1 MKSYIEESLEDKLKK
16 LRTYESELYEKWG
29 NRKRIFKMTGINF
42 EIKFCRAEMMFKESL
57 QKDNAKK
64 KMQMLE
70 MMERALDHLNIE
82 CEKSGYHIIQPSYK
96 CFCFQDKIAIVCD
109 TDDEMPLMRKIYKD
123 EDDVMFFS
131 IEELFRCIP
140 KDVMELRAR
149 LSKLS
154 KDVSFRSIKYD
165 KYI

>member
-1 MKSYIEESLEDKLKK
+1 MDNYLIETLEDKLKQ
-16 LRTYESELYEKWG
+16 LRAYESNIYEKWG
-29 NRKRIFKMTGINF
+29 NRKRIFKITGVDF
-42 EIKFCRAEMMFKESL
+42 EIKFCRAEMMLKESL
-57 QKDNAKK
+57 RKDLPKK

-96 CFCFQDKIAIVCD
+96 CFCFQDKIAMVCD
-109 TDDEMPLMRKIYKD
+109 TDEQMPLMKKIYRN
-123 EDDVMFFS
+123 EDDVLFFS

-140 KDVMELRAR
+140 KDIMELRAR

-154 KDVSFRSIKYD
+154 KDVSFKSIEYK
-165 KYI
+165 

>member
-1 MKSYIEESLEDKLKK
+1 MKSYIEESFEDKLKK
-16 LRTYESELYEKWG
+16 LRTYESDLYLKWG
-29 NRKRIFKMTGINF
+29 NRKRIFNMTGVTF
-42 EIKFCRAEMMFKESL
+42 EIKFCKAEMMFKESL
-57 QKDNAKK
+57 QKDNPKK

-96 CFCFQDKIAIVCD
+96 CFCFENKIAMVCD
-109 TDDEMPLMRKIYKD
+109 TDEQMPLMRKIYRN
-123 EDDVMFFS
+123 EDDVLFFS

-140 KDVMELRAR
+140 KDIMELRAR

-154 KDVSFRSIKYD
+154 KDVSFKSIKY
-165 KYI
+165 K